1 MASFGERVQ
10 VEMEKSG
17 LRPSDL
23 CRRSGLKSGHV
34 SPYLNGKTD
43 RDPRLSTAVAIADAL
58 DVSLDYLAGRTDN
71 PSGFTPEELEGLR
84 IDAETRALLR
94 DYDRLTPDGR
104 ETIREQVDFQLS
116 KNRAQGPDSS
126 VCEVA

>member
-1 MASFGERVQ
+1 METLQQRICHEMANKKMLQ
-10 VEMEKSG
+10 N
-17 LRPSDL
+17 DL
-23 CRRSGLKSGHV
+23 YTDPKYSSKISQLV
-34 SPYLNGKTD
+34 NGKVN
-43 RDPRLSTAVAIADAL
+43 DPRLSTLVMIADAL

-116 KNRAQGPDSS
+116 KSMRDTVPEA
-126 VCEVA
+126 VVA

>member
-1 MASFGERVQ
+1 MTRDCLQ
-10 VEMEKSG
+10 L
-17 LRPSDL
+17 LRLPTLWTCPLTTS
-23 CRRSGLKSGHV
+23 R
-34 SPYLNGKTD
+34 
-43 RDPRLSTAVAIADAL
+43 
-58 DVSLDYLAGRTDN
+58 GRTDN

-116 KNRAQGPDSS
+116 KSMRDTVPEA
-126 VCEVA
+126 VVA